1 MQVLKEL
8 LNWIVKMWKNKQY
21 GFIVKNVEFI
31 GGWAIFIN
39 SGIEDFM
46 DEEKFKEHF
55 EVIQ

>member
-1 MQVLKEL
+1 
-8 LNWIVKMWKNKQY
+8 MWKNKQH

-31 GGWAIFIN
+31 DGWAIFIN